1 MIVLKLRGI
10 MELMLRHRILLRL
23 ISLKMVGMLTLFTFS
38 SCDNNSKDP
47 FERVATQQREIYQE
61 LDRLEQV
68 AGRERDLRQAR
79 QRIAERDLRQA
90 RQFIAN
96 RERDLTQTRQQVAD
110 RERDLRQARQQIA
123 NRERD
128 LIQARQQIA
137 NRERDLIQARQQR
150 IADVPQA
157 WIITDEEAATML
169 ATLRSDNEGEDQACA
184 ICYTEDSFLI
194 DGMVRCPNRPCTA
207 KICKRCFRSAV
218 IAGQTHC
225 PLCRVAPLR

>member
-10 MELMLRHRILLRL
+10 MKLMLRHRILLRL

-68 AGRERDLRQAR
+68 AGRERDLIQAR

-110 RERDLRQARQQIA
+110 RERDLR
-123 NRERD
+123 
-128 LIQARQQIA
+128 QARQQIA

>member
-1 MIVLKLRGI
+1 MK
-10 MELMLRHRILLRL
+10 LMLRHRILLRL

-68 AGRERDLRQAR
+68 AGRERDLIQAR

-128 LIQARQQIA
+128 LIQARQQ
-137 NRERDLIQARQQR
+137 R

-184 ICYTEDSFLI
+184 ICHTEDSFLI

>member
-10 MELMLRHRILLRL
+10 MKLMLRHRILLRL

-68 AGRERDLRQAR
+68 AGRERDLIQAR

-110 RERDLRQARQQIA
+110 RERDLR
-123 NRERD
+123 
-128 LIQARQQIA
+128 
-137 NRERDLIQARQQR
+137 QARQQR

>member
-1 MIVLKLRGI
+1 MK
-10 MELMLRHRILLRL
+10 LMLRHRILLRL

-68 AGRERDLRQAR
+68 AGRERDLIQAR

-110 RERDLRQARQQIA
+110 RERDLR
-123 NRERD
+123 
-128 LIQARQQIA
+128 
-137 NRERDLIQARQQR
+137 QARQQR